1 MNISN
6 WLREATKD
14 LKQHDIDSA
23 RLDAEIIL
31 AHTLRKSRTWLHA
44 HTDEEIEPRFRDIAD
59 ARIDLR
65 RDRVPIAYIVGH
77 KEFYGRRFTV
87 SPQVLIPRPE
97 SEELIAALKDI
108 TPPLLGLSPSQKRL
122 VDIGTGSGVLGIT
135 AKLELPELDV
145 TLSDIDRGALLV
157 AKKNA
162 AMHDA
167 HVTFVE
173 SNLLQRL
180 YRPIDII
187 LANLPYVSHSW
198 ELAPELAHEPEKALF
213 ADDNGHALINRLI
226 VQSADRLAANGYLI
240 LEADPRQLSTITAFA
255 HRHGFAPK
263 KQGKFSLVLKKTAG
277 A

>member
-255 HRHGFAPK
+255 HGHGFAPK